1 MEACIET
8 IAKNAVGAE
17 EKKCC
22 NGNKCSNCTCGNAK
36 GESKKVDGQNG

>member
-8 IAKNAVGAE
+8 IAKNAAGAE

-22 NGNKCSNCTCGNAK
+22 NGNKCSNCTCSNTK
-36 GESKKVDGQNG
+36 GESKEVDGH